1 MTSFNTPN
9 LERTTLEIA
18 NDVIRD
24 RITYEQA
31 GKMAYDL
38 FVGLGKFDLKV
49 IDKENASLTDLLCA
63 LIMLRDSAEE
73 QGMYDKESVKEWLLD
88 YYNEKMDDLDIMNH
102 ISDEKESSYMVVRP
116 RLSPDFDL
124 PSRKRLLKLKKGD
137 SVKLMFQV
145 GQDDVERMWVTLSD
159 TTEID
164 AWKGT
169 VDNEALQLS
178 TRSIL
183 AAGREVE
190 FHPLDII
197 SIY

>member
-1 MTSFNTPN
+1 M
-9 LERTTLEIA
+9 
-18 NDVIRD
+18 
-24 RITYEQA
+24 
-31 GKMAYDL
+31 
-38 FVGLGKFDLKV
+38 
-49 IDKENASLTDLLCA
+49 
-63 LIMLRDSAEE
+63 
-73 QGMYDKESVKEWLLD
+73 
-88 YYNEKMDDLDIMNH
+88 
-102 ISDEKESSYMVVRP
+102 SYKVVRP

-159 TTEID
+159 TSEID
-164 AWKGT
+164 VWKGT

-183 AAGREVE
+183 TAGREVE